1 MSEFV
6 KVGNRIVNKP
16 AGFDY
21 DLIDS
26 KVYNLK
32 WDQYSG
38 VFLEEDGTLNLPKKV
53 YSTLDDKI
61 FISRVNR
68 YFDNTDKLS
77 TGVMLSGIKG
87 TGKTVMA
94 KVIASNSKLPV
105 IVVDEDFPTSQIND
119 FFRKFTHPVAVIFDE
134 VDKHWDTEELL
145 GWLDGVQTNAKKL
158 VLFTCNNED
167 RISSYLKDR
176 CSRIRYIRH
185 FEANDNARFLKEI
198 LADRGIAEDK
208 IEETYNFIVNSFE
221 LLSIDNIISFI
232 DEKIMFSELTNEE
245 IMKDMNI
252 SAKDGIARAG
262 EFTDENEEAKIRL
275 EIMRKEW
282 AVDDA
287 KYEDED
293 DYDLC
298 DAA

>member
-6 KVGNRIVNKP
+6 KVGNKIINKP
-16 AGFDY
+16 VGFDY
-21 DLIDS
+21 DLIDG
-26 KVYNLK
+26 KIYNLK
-32 WDQYSG
+32 YDRYG
-38 VFLEEDGTLNLPKKV
+38 VGAYFEEDGTLNLPKKV

-68 YFDNTDKLS
+68 YFNNTDKLS

-167 RISSYLKDR
+167 RVSNYLKDR
-176 CSRIRYIRH
+176 CSRVRYTRH
-185 FEANDNARFLKEI
+185 FDANDNARFLKEI
-198 LADRGIAEDK
+198 LKDKGIAEDK
-208 IEETYNFIVNSFE
+208 IEETYDFIVNNFR
-221 LLSIDNIISFI
+221 LLSIDNILSFI
-232 DEKIMFSELTNEE
+232 DEKLMFLDLTNEQVL
-245 IMKDMNI
+245 KDLNI
-252 SAKDGIARAG
+252 SLKDGVTPAN
-262 EFTDENEEAKIRL
+262 EFSDEDAIVFNE
-275 EIMRKEW
+275 
-282 AVDDA
+282 
-287 KYEDED
+287 YEDEED
-293 DYDLC
+293 DNDW
-298 DAA
+298 DD

>member
-6 KVGNRIVNKP
+6 KVGNKIINKP
-16 AGFDY
+16 VGFDY
-21 DLIDS
+21 DLIDG
-26 KVYNLK
+26 KIYNLK
-32 WDQYSG
+32 YDRYG
-38 VFLEEDGTLNLPKKV
+38 VGAYFEEDGTLNLPKKV

-61 FISRVNR
+61 FISRVNK
-68 YFDNTDKLS
+68 YFNNTDKLS

-167 RISSYLKDR
+167 RVSNYLKDR
-176 CSRIRYIRH
+176 CSRVRYTRH
-185 FEANDNARFLKEI
+185 FDANDNARFLKEI
-198 LADRGIAEDK
+198 LKDKGITEDK
-208 IEETYNFIVNSFE
+208 IEETYDFIVNNFR
-221 LLSIDNIISFI
+221 LLSIDNILSFI
-232 DEKIMFSELTNEE
+232 DEKLMFSDLTNEQ
-245 IMKDMNI
+245 ILKDLNI
-252 SAKDGIARAG
+252 SLKDGVTPAS
-262 EFTDENEEAKIRL
+262 EFSDEDAIVFNE
-275 EIMRKEW
+275 
-282 AVDDA
+282 
-287 KYEDED
+287 YEDEED
-293 DYDLC
+293 DD
-298 DAA
+298 DWDD